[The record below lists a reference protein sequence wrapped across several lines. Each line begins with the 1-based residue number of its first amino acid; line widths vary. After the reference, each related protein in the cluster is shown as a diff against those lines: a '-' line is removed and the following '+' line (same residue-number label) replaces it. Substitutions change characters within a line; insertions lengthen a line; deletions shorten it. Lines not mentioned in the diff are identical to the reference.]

1 MWRSFASERG
11 QTFMEYALL
20 LAVVVVGV
28 LLTASWTSL
37 ATLLQT
43 ALSAVA
49 AAV

>member
-1 MWRSFASERG
+1 
-11 QTFMEYALL
+11 MEYALL

-37 ATLLQT
+37 ATLLQA

-49 AAV
+49 TAV